1 MRALATAVRDPLSG
15 PATCQGDGMRF
26 RNDANPLLITVF
38 LVVWIIV
45 GVLQILSHF

>member
-1 MRALATAVRDPLSG
+1 
-15 PATCQGDGMRF
+15 MRF

-45 GVLQILSHF
+45 GVLQILSHL

>member
-15 PATCQGDGMRF
+15 PTTCQGDGMRF